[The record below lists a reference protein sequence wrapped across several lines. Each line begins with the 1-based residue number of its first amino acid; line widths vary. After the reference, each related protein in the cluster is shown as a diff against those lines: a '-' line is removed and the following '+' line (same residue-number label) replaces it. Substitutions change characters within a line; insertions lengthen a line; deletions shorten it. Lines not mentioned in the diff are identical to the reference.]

1 MPDPATYSA
10 IAATCA
16 AIAAGI
22 NAYIGYKNRMETLNK
37 PVLDRLIKKAE
48 ECNALII
55 KNNHLM
61 IYEDGKMGDTSRIYT
76 LLYLSMKDCES
87 IGKGIPLINKIGYFK
102 KQRNSKIED
111 LKEYFFDTLHSTIW
125 IDLKDKNAVNKS
137 RNQTLVSQ
145 AKRVNEF
152 YGKQIKRK

>member
-1 MPDPATYSA
+1 MPEPATYSA

-22 NAYIGYKNRMETLNK
+22 NAYIGYKNRMDALDK

-55 KNNHLM
+55 KNHHSM
-61 IYEDGKMGDTSRIYT
+61 TYEDDKMGDTSRIYT

-87 IGKGIPLINKIGYFK
+87 IGKGIPLINRIDYFK
-102 KQRNSKIED
+102 NKRYSKIEN
-111 LKEYFFDTLHSTIW
+111 LKDYFFDILHATIW
-125 IDLKDKNAVNKS
+125 VDLKDKNAAKKS
-137 RNQTLVSQ
+137 RNDTLKSQ
-145 AKRVNEF
+145 ANAVTKF
-152 YGKQIKRK
+152 YEKQIKRK

>member
-1 MPDPATYSA
+1 MPEPATYSA

-22 NAYIGYKNRMETLNK
+22 NAYIGYKNRMDALDK

-55 KNNHLM
+55 KNHHSM
-61 IYEDGKMGDTSRIYT
+61 IYEDDKMGDTSRIYT

-87 IGKGIPLINKIGYFK
+87 IGKGIPLINRIDYFK
-102 KQRNSKIED
+102 NKRDLKIED
-111 LKEYFFDTLHSTIW
+111 LKYYFFDILHATIW
-125 IDLKDKNAVNKS
+125 VDLKDKNAAKKS
-137 RNQTLVSQ
+137 RNDTLKSQ
-145 AKRVNEF
+145 ANAVTKF
-152 YGKQIKRK
+152 YEKQIKRK

>member
-1 MPDPATYSA
+1 MDA
-10 IAATCA
+10 
-16 AIAAGI
+16 
-22 NAYIGYKNRMETLNK
+22 LNK

>member
-22 NAYIGYKNRMETLNK
+22 NAYIGYKNRMDALNK
-37 PVLDRLIKKAE
+37 PVRDSLIKKAA

>member
-1 MPDPATYSA
+1 MPEPATYSA

-22 NAYIGYKNRMETLNK
+22 NAYIGYKNRMDALDK

-55 KNNHLM
+55 KNHHSM
-61 IYEDGKMGDTSRIYT
+61 IYEDDKMGDTSRIYT

-87 IGKGIPLINKIGYFK
+87 IGKGIPLINRIDYFK
-102 KQRNSKIED
+102 NKRDSKIED
-111 LKEYFFDTLHSTIW
+111 LKDYFFDILHATIW
-125 IDLKDKNAVNKS
+125 VDLKDKNAAKKS
-137 RNQTLVSQ
+137 RNDTLKSQ
-145 AKRVNEF
+145 ANAVTKF
-152 YGKQIKRK
+152 Y

>member
-22 NAYIGYKNRMETLNK
+22 NAYIGYKNRMDALDK

-61 IYEDGKMGDTSRIYT
+61 IYEDCKMGDTSRIYT

-102 KQRNSKIED
+102 NQRNSKIED

>member
-1 MPDPATYSA
+1 MADPATYSA

-22 NAYIGYKNRMETLNK
+22 NAYIGYKNRMDALDK

-55 KNNHLM
+55 KNHHSM
-61 IYEDGKMGDTSRIYT
+61 IYEDGKMGDTARIYT

-87 IGKGIPLINKIGYFK
+87 ISKGIPLINRIDYFK
-102 KQRNSKIED
+102 NKRDSKVEA
-111 LKEYFFDTLHSTIW
+111 LKEYFFDTLHATIW
-125 IDLKDKNAVNKS
+125 IDLKEKKASEMS

-145 AKRVNEF
+145 ANAVIKF
-152 YGKQIKRK
+152 YKNQIKRK

>member
-1 MPDPATYSA
+1 MPEPATYSA

-22 NAYIGYKNRMETLNK
+22 NAYIGYKNRMDALDK

-55 KNNHLM
+55 KNHHSM
-61 IYEDGKMGDTSRIYT
+61 IYEDDKMGDTSRIYT

-87 IGKGIPLINKIGYFK
+87 IGKGIPLINRIDYFK
-102 KQRNSKIED
+102 NKRDSKIED
-111 LKEYFFDTLHSTIW
+111 LKDYFFDILHATIW
-125 IDLKDKNAVNKS
+125 VDLKDKNAAKKS
-137 RNQTLVSQ
+137 RNDTLKSQ
-145 AKRVNEF
+145 ANAVTKF
-152 YGKQIKRK
+152 YEKQIKRK

>member
-1 MPDPATYSA
+1 
-10 IAATCA
+10 
-16 AIAAGI
+16 
-22 NAYIGYKNRMETLNK
+22 
-37 PVLDRLIKKAE
+37 
-48 ECNALII
+48 
-55 KNNHLM
+55 M